1 FAPLAHFY
9 TIELTEYLQRSL
21 GWLPVKK
28 GDFFPLFWRAWVR
41 SFTESTV
48 LSSFRV
54 TGIYPPDSSQVLDRF
69 THGTPEAAENSDS
82 STSVYSGDDWVKIQS
97 LINAAVKDNDS
108 RETRKLHRTLH
119 HLSVQ
124 NQLIH
129 HELHGLKEAVK
140 TRNKH
145 NKKPKQAR
153 EEKKEIQER
162 EKVERR
168 IAREEKKKVRERERV
183 EQAAEKQRQ
192 KDAHNAAKTIRM
204 SQTGKKRALL
214 ASTQKSKRQ
223 KRVVDAMGGAQARE
237 ASPSPPP
244 VTTSCGRNVRLPS
257 KFK

>member
-1 FAPLAHFY
+1 
-9 TIELTEYLQRSL
+9 
-21 GWLPVKK
+21 
-28 GDFFPLFWRAWVR
+28 
-41 SFTESTV
+41 
-48 LSSFRV
+48 
-54 TGIYPPDSSQVLDRF
+54 
-69 THGTPEAAENSDS
+69 
-82 STSVYSGDDWVKIQS
+82 
-97 LINAAVKDNDS
+97 
-108 RETRKLHRTLH
+108 RTLH

-145 NKKPKQAR
+145 NKKPKVLPLQREQEYQSEVTFWSPTKRREAEERYQLQQQQEEEKLARVERQQAR